1 MKIIF
6 TKKRVILKKLTFCT
20 FLFLYYVIVFSQSQI
35 ITGTVSDGSGS
46 LPGVSVILQGSSTV
60 GITDNKGQYTLI
72 SVKQLSNA
80 DTLVFRYKGPRMV
93 NKMVMPVRFKYPT
106 TVATNGSVNYKK
118 AVVNMGGDD
127 INTKLYWKKNYE
139 L

>member
-6 TKKRVILKKLTFCT
+6 TKKRVILKKLTFFT
-20 FLFLYYVIVFSQSQI
+20 FLLLYCSIVFSQSHI
-35 ITGTVSDGSGS
+35 ITGTVSDGSGP

-60 GITDNKGQYTLI
+60 GTTDNKGQYTLN

-80 DTLVFRYKGPRMV
+80 DTLIFRYKGAGMV
-93 NKMVMPVRFKYPT
+93 NNMVMPVRFKYPT
-106 TVATNGSVNYKK
+106 TVATNNSVNYKK

-127 INTKLYWKKNYE
+127 INTKLYWEK
-139 L
+139 